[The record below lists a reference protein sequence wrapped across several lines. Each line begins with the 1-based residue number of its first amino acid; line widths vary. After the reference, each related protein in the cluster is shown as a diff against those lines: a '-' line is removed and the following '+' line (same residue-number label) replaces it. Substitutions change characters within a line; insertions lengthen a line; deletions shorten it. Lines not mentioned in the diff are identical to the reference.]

1 MVPRPLGREDQ
12 ITAMVSRG
20 PLTLPQIA
28 ERLGLSVDNTRVVL
42 LRMLRAGQI
51 ARAKDEGQMRWFPR
65 LEVRS

>member
-1 MVPRPLGREDQ
+1 
-12 ITAMVSRG
+12 MVSRG